1 MPRERL
7 VALYSDFGITDVY
20 VGVLHGIIRTLAPE
34 AGVLDITHGIA
45 PGDLHGGA
53 FMLLSAVPFLPRG
66 TVHLC
71 VVDPGVGTD
80 RRIVAVRASGH
91 TFVGP
96 DNGVLAPVVEALG
109 GATDVRYVTNERLMR
124 RRRTS
129 TFQGRDIMAPVVAHL
144 VRGIE
149 LAAVGEAAESIVPFP
164 EFAPTIGADEA
175 RGRVLHL
182 DRFGN
187 VVTNLLPGELDGDMG
202 TWHIEL
208 GGQRVER
215 WATTY
220 GDVAP
225 GEVFVYPGSVGF
237 LEVAQRDGDAGAGLG
252 VAVGDPVLARRS
264 GAGTGTGTGSETDA
278 EPGASS

>member
-1 MPRERL
+1 MARTRL
-7 VALYSDFGITDVY
+7 VALYTDFGTTDVY
-20 VGVLHGIIRTLAPE
+20 VGVLHGIIQSLAPE
-34 AGVLDITHGIA
+34 AGVLDLTHGIA

-109 GATDVRYVTNERLMR
+109 GATDVRYITNERLMR
-124 RRRTS
+124 RRRAS
-129 TFQGRDIMAPVVAHL
+129 TFHGRDIMAPVVAHL
-144 VRGIE
+144 VRGIDF
-149 LAAVGEAAESIVPFP
+149 ATVGDEATEIVPLP
-164 EFAPTIGADEA
+164 GFAPEVGPDEA
-175 RGRVLHL
+175 RGRVLHV

-187 VVTNLLPGELDGDMG
+187 IITNLLPGELVGDAG
-202 TWHIEL
+202 TWHLEL
-208 GGQRVER
+208 SGRRIER

-220 GDVAP
+220 GDVTS
-225 GEVFVYPGSVGF
+225 GEVFIYPGSVGF
-237 LEVAQRDGDAGAGLG
+237 LEVAQRDGDAGTGLD
-252 VAVGDPVLARRS
+252 VAVGDVVIARRS
-264 GAGTGTGTGSETDA
+264 EAGDLERGA
-278 EPGASS
+278 AS